1 MIEIVIK
8 TLEYYM
14 AHLKEPKLSELSV
27 QDVSSFE
34 KAWSVFVTLY
44 KNGEIRGSSWNIKE
58 IEANLAGELIKNTF
72 SVLSWDHRFPPVK
85 MDEVKNLKIRIDLI
99 KERRILKDGEIKSID
114 PVKNGVI
121 FIKKDY
127 DKAAVI
133 LPNISAKLMKWE
145 DFLEVMKQK
154 LWESSI
160 DQRDYII
167 YAITTET
174 LTNF

>member
-1 MIEIVIK
+1 MIEVVVK
-8 TLEYYM
+8 TLEYYL
-14 AHLKEPKLSELSV
+14 AHLKEPKLSELSI

-34 KAWSVFVTLY
+34 KPGSVFVTLY
-44 KNGEIRGSSWNIKE
+44 KNWEIRGSSGNIKE

-72 SVLSWDHRFPPVK
+72 AVLSWDHRFPPVK

-99 KERRILKDGEIKSID
+99 KERRILKDGEINSID

-127 DKAAVI
+127 EKAAVI
-133 LPNISAKLMKWE
+133 LPNISAKLMKGS

-154 LWESSI
+154 LSETTL
-160 DQRDYII
+160 DPKDYII

-174 LTNF
+174 ITNF